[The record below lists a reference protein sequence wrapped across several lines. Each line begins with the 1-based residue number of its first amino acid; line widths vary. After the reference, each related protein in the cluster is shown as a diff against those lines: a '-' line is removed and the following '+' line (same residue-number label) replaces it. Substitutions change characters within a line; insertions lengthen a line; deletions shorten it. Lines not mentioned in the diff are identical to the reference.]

1 MKRFNNP
8 FILQARVINEL
19 AKKVF
24 DVLRINPNK
33 FEMEFSE
40 TRRQVGQRNQG
51 DFRDSTDMKSD
62 KITIGVPSK
71 NLPCSSHGTPS
82 RKSFRTNHGCSD
94 TAKHVHARDVEVPT
108 GKRELLA

>member
-71 NLPCSSHGTPS
+71 D
-82 RKSFRTNHGCSD
+82 FRTNHRCSD